1 MKGYIALFG
10 LATSAHALE
19 SSYSQCTNSS
29 VYHATIL
36 STKASTAT
44 FTSIPTNVNNVSVQH
59 TGSSSSTSATIT
71 QPHIVTG
78 STTSEQYGSAT
89 TYPSIHTPSSFAT
102 SDTSLDAAP
111 ISQEQ
116 PHTSATS
123 GANDGSSDN
132 GSSFLSHSIGA
143 LPTSQSSSQ
152 SPHIPTTTMVVSTIT
167 PSGNSSSPKSSL
179 IPFTGSS
186 STKSMSGGAIV
197 VGLFFG
203 VLFL

>member
-19 SSYSQCTNSS
+19 FSHSQCTNSS

-44 FTSIPTNVNNVSVQH
+44 FTSIPTNANNVSVQH
-59 TGSSSSTSATIT
+59 TGNSPSTSATIT

-89 TYPSIHTPSSFAT
+89 TYPSIHAPFSFAT
-102 SDTSLDAAP
+102 SDTSLNAASS
-111 ISQEQ
+111 SQEQ
-116 PHTSATS
+116 PHTDATS
-123 GANDGSSDN
+123 GANDGSSN
-132 GSSFLSHSIGA
+132 KGSISLSHSVGA
-143 LPTSQSSSQ
+143 LPTSQSSLQ
-152 SPHIPTTTMVVSTIT
+152 SPHIPTTTLVVSTIT

-179 IPFTGSS
+179 VPFTGSS
-186 STKSMSGGAIV
+186 STNSVSGGAIV
-197 VGLFFG
+197 VGLFFTA
-203 VLFL
+203 LFL